1 LLIQEGTNLSEVLS
15 VAGDRVAAISI
26 VSFESAGRTFCGEPR
41 GYGAVR

>member
-1 LLIQEGTNLSEVLS
+1 MGSSDAVPSNAHE
-15 VAGDRVAAISI
+15 RFAAISI